1 MDIDRLKDNEVQQW
15 IEENTHENIHD
26 MAFKKSPF
34 KDISMRDLLQQ
45 IQGRNII
52 KKKIPTLNQK
62 GILFP
67 PKLNLEQTSSEATAT
82 HKLSIVEGKSI
93 IDITGGLGIDC
104 IAFANKFE
112 EVTHIEQNKDLQAIA
127 ASNFQSLGLE
137 NITSIVTNGIDFLK
151 NTTEFW
157 DVLYIDPSRR
167 DNAKNRVFLL
177 EEMLPNLLE
186 HLELISSKAQKIL
199 IKLSPLIDISYLLQ
213 VLHNISEIQVVAL
226 KNEVKE
232 ILVKIEKSNSSNT
245 KITAVNLESDQTHF
259 EFQIDEIDNVTSP
272 LGKIGKYLYE
282 PNAAIQ
288 KSGGNEILGMDF
300 NMKKLHQNTQ
310 LFTSDVL
317 HENYPGR
324 VFEVGEKVKNPK
336 KELKNQSIMA
346 IHRNFPENLV
356 SLRKKYKFT
365 TDGLVPVLFT
375 RNLDQVIIH
384 RMTFVKL

>member
-15 IEENTHENIHD
+15 IEENMHENIHD
-26 MAFKKSPF
+26 IAFKKSPF

-112 EVTHIEQNKDLQAIA
+112 EVTHIEQNKELQAMA

-137 NITSIVTNGIDFLK
+137 NITSIATNGIDYLK
-151 NTTEFW
+151 QTKEVW
-157 DVLYIDPSRR
+157 DVVYIDPSRR
-167 DNAKNRVFLL
+167 DDAKNRVFLL
-177 EEMLPNLLE
+177 EEMTPNLLE
-186 HLELISSKAQKIL
+186 HLSLITTKAQQIL

-213 VLHNISEIQVVAL
+213 ILHNISEIQVVAL

-232 ILVKIEKSNSSNT
+232 ILVNIKKSNSSNT

-310 LFTSDVL
+310 LFTSDEL
-317 HENYPGR
+317 HKNYPGR
-324 VFEVGEKVKNPK
+324 IFELGEKIKNPK
-336 KELKNQSIMA
+336 KELRNQSIMA

-356 SLRKKYKFT
+356 TLRKKYKFT
-365 TDGLVPVLFT
+365 TDGLLPVLFT
-375 RNLDQVIIH
+375 RNLDQIIIQ

>member
-1 MDIDRLKDNEVQQW
+1 MDIERLKDNDVQQW
-15 IEENTHENIHD
+15 IEENSHENIHD
-26 MAFKKSPF
+26 IAFKKSPF

-67 PKLNLEQTSSEATAT
+67 PKLNLEQTSSEATAL
-82 HKLSIVEGKSI
+82 HKASIVEGKSI

-112 EVTHIEQNKDLQAIA
+112 EVTHIEQNKELQAMA

-137 NITSIVTNGIDFLK
+137 NITSIAANGIDYLK
-151 NTTEFW
+151 QTNKVW
-157 DVLYIDPSRR
+157 DVLYLDPSRR
-167 DNAKNRVFLL
+167 DDAKNRVFLL
-177 EEMLPNLLE
+177 EEMTPNLLE
-186 HLELISSKAQKIL
+186 HLSLITTKAQQIL

-213 VLHNISEIQVVAL
+213 ILHNISEIQVVAL

-310 LFTSDVL
+310 LFTSDEL
-317 HENYPGR
+317 HKNYPGR

-384 RMTFVKL
+384 RITFVKL

>member
-15 IEENTHENIHD
+15 IEENSQENIHD
-26 MAFKKSPF
+26 IAFKKSPF

-52 KKKIPTLNQK
+52 KKKIPTLYQK
-62 GILFP
+62 GILYP
-67 PKLNLEQTSSEATAT
+67 PKSNLEQTSSEPTAT

-93 IDITGGLGIDC
+93 IDITGGLGVDC

-112 EVTHIEQNKDLQAIA
+112 EVTHIEQNKELQAIA

-137 NITSIVTNGIDFLK
+137 NITSIATNGIDHLK
-151 NTTEFW
+151 QTNKVW
-157 DVLYIDPSRR
+157 DVLYLDPSRR
-167 DNAKNRVFLL
+167 DDAKNRVFLL
-177 EEMLPNLLE
+177 EEMTPNLLE
-186 HLELISSKAQKIL
+186 HLSLITTKAQQIL
-199 IKLSPLIDISYLLQ
+199 IKISPLIDISYLLQ
-213 VLHNISEIQVVAL
+213 ILHNISEIQVVAL

-245 KITAVNLESDQTHF
+245 KIIAVNLESDQTHF
-259 EFQIDEIDNVTSP
+259 EFQIDEINNVTSP

-310 LFTSDVL
+310 LFTSDEL
-317 HENYPGR
+317 HKNYPGR

-365 TDGLVPVLFT
+365 TDGLLPVLFT
-375 RNLDQVIIH
+375 RNLDQIIIQ

>member
-15 IEENTHENIHD
+15 IEENMHENIHD
-26 MAFKKSPF
+26 IAFKKSPF

-67 PKLNLEQTSSEATAT
+67 PKLNLEQTSSEATAL
-82 HKLSIVEGKSI
+82 HKASIVEGKSLV
-93 IDITGGLGIDC
+93 DITGGLGIDC

-112 EVTHIEQNKDLQAIA
+112 EVTHIEQNKELQAMA

-137 NITSIVTNGIDFLK
+137 NITSIAANGIDYLK
-151 NTTEFW
+151 QTNKVW
-157 DVLYIDPSRR
+157 DVLYLDPSRR
-167 DNAKNRVFLL
+167 DDAKNRVFLL
-177 EEMLPNLLE
+177 EEMTPNLLE
-186 HLELISSKAQKIL
+186 HLSLITTKAQQIL

-213 VLHNISEIQVVAL
+213 ILHNISEIQVVAL

-232 ILVKIEKSNSSNT
+232 ILVNIKKSNSSNT

-310 LFTSDVL
+310 LFTSDEL
-317 HENYPGR
+317 HKNYPGR
-324 VFEVGEKVKNPK
+324 IFELAEKIKNPK
-336 KELKNQSIMA
+336 KELRNQSIMA

-356 SLRKKYKFT
+356 TLRKKYKFT
-365 TDGLVPVLFT
+365 TDGLLPVLFT
-375 RNLDQVIIH
+375 RNLDQIIIQ